1 LSGGEGNDRL
11 VSGEGYDNF
20 VFKTALDA
28 NTNVD
33 KLTDFNP
40 WADRISLESDI
51 FKKIGGRGK
60 LKDDAFW
67 IGPKAHD
74 ASDRIIY
81 NKAHGALY
89 FDQDGTGSA
98 YQPIKFA
105 VIGKVDLSAA
115 AIWVI

>member
-1 LSGGEGNDRL
+1 MMNPAHTRKFWQSP
-11 VSGEGYDNF
+11 
-20 VFKTALDA
+20 
-28 NTNVD
+28 NVD

-40 WADRISLESDI
+40 WADRISLKASI
-51 FKKIGGRGK
+51 FKNIGRRGE
-60 LKDDAFW
+60 LKADAFW
-67 IGPKAHD
+67 VGSKAHD

-81 NKAHGALY
+81 NKAQGALY

-115 AIWVI
+115 ALWVI